1 MSRPLS
7 AAPALPTPTPRASFP
22 VLPGGDSPA
31 SRKPPSPTSR
41 TSPDQDQSPT
51 TDASPV
57 SATAP
62 HPPRIETPR
71 SEGYPSWLPRRPR
84 PPPPQS
90 TVHSQHLDAYVDHP
104 SMGERRPTSRSVRI
118 VSVTP
123 SQTSN
128 ENQSQHL
135 PTEGGLAPPPRSPA
149 RAYSRHTSAALV
161 SHLNPTPLPA
171 MAPPPPRFAT
181 RGLNLQLL
189 RDPSLLSRIRFYTL
203 PLFVFAHIP
212 LQAFFDLNV
221 VYILL
226 Q

>member
-7 AAPALPTPTPRASFP
+7 TTAIQRTPTPRASSS

-31 SRKPPSPTSR
+31 SRKPADASPS
-41 TSPDQDQSPT
+41 SPEQSPT
-51 TDASPV
+51 TEASPV
-57 SATAP
+57 SAAP
-62 HPPRIETPR
+62 RNETPR

-90 TVHSQHLDAYVDHP
+90 TVHSQQLEAFADHP
-104 SMGERRPTSRSVRI
+104 EHHIGERRPTPRSVRI

-123 SQTSN
+123 SQTSHESRN
-128 ENQSQHL
+128 HSQPL

-171 MAPPPPRFAT
+171 MGPPPPRFAT